1 MNNKL
6 IILLVTI
13 YALLTAAIMFI
24 KPELHKPFA
33 FSHSQ
38 AVVENLPEKTAEE
51 ETQIVHV
58 EQYEETGT
66 TQFIPQTETF
76 STQTVKTTEV
86 KPQIAKQTT
95 QIINKSAQTQN
106 QTIKTPNKPAQ
117 QQNQQT
123 KYELPKSIMDIVN
136 NKQQP
141 AKHESEKIAQ
151 TQPQQVHQK
160 PVEKPDEKPKPQTV
174 HQPKP
179 VQVQSTPVL
188 TEEEEIIVWNKWRS
202 DLQNKVMRD
211 SRIAAPHGTV
221 FRFSFTVNKFG
232 QISNLR
238 VWSDTPG
245 YTNYAVQA
253 LKPLLLSY
261 QGKPIL
267 NFPAGTKRITTNVAG
282 GFVVSNQDRYTTPND
297 YSDIERVTN

>member
-6 IILLVTI
+6 IISLIII
-13 YALLTAAIMFI
+13 YALLTTAILVM
-24 KPELHKPFA
+24 KPGLHKQFA

-38 AVVENLPEKTAEE
+38 AVVENLPEKTAED

-58 EQYEETGT
+58 EQYEEIENI
-66 TQFIPQTETF
+66 QFQPQTET
-76 STQTVKTTEV
+76 V
-86 KPQIAKQTT
+86 
-95 QIINKSAQTQN
+95 QN
-106 QTIKTPNKPAQ
+106 QTIKTQNIKPQYQEQTIKKINTPSQTNKQTVKTQTPPAQ
-117 QQNQQT
+117 QQKQSP

-136 NKQQP
+136 NKQTAQSEP
-141 AKHESEKIAQ
+141 EKIVQKQ
-151 TQPQQVHQK
+151 TPPVQQK
-160 PVEKPDEKPKPQTV
+160 PVEKQVEKPKPQV
-174 HQPKP
+174 VQKPKP

-188 TEEEEIIVWNKWRS
+188 TEEEELIVWNKWRS